1 MNTDKPV
8 PKKTFIRAP
17 DCVPLTMAQ
26 KIRLALKGG
35 VLSPIYL
42 LLAYYYHV
50 PGLQLR
56 GKCARL
62 GLRLLLTRKAPLA
75 YRTVYSFFFW
85 PMDSVRHF
93 EFDFMWRMLA
103 DTPIQHY
110 LDVSS
115 PRLFPTLLLRRHRTM
130 SAEFLNPDAKD
141 LAITTALI
149 KSSGLSDRC
158 HFHNCL
164 IGEAPFAPESFD
176 VITSIS
182 VVEHIPQDTQAIQK
196 MWTML
201 KRGGRLL
208 LSMPCAAE
216 ALEEYID
223 QNEYG
228 LLEPDK
234 NGFIFWQRFYDPLLL
249 QERIFSITG
258 QPNCQMVYGE
268 KKAGAIINNTQ
279 HKRADPKYPLWREPY
294 MMGQEYG
301 YFKSIADLPGQGV
314 VAMEFIKR

>member
-1 MNTDKPV
+1 MNKDKPV
-8 PKKTFIRAP
+8 PKKTFISLS
-17 DCVPLTMAQ
+17 DCVPLTTAQ
-26 KIRLALKGG
+26 KIKLALKGG
-35 VLSPIYL
+35 VLSPMYW
-42 LLAYYYHV
+42 LLAYYYRV

-62 GLRLLLTRKAPLA
+62 GLRLLLNRKAPIA
-75 YRTVYSFFFW
+75 YRTIYSFFFW
-85 PMDSVRHF
+85 PIDSVRYF

-103 DTPIQHY
+103 NAPIQYY

-115 PRLFPTLLLRRHRTM
+115 PRIFPTLLLRRQRTL
-130 SAEFLNPDAKD
+130 SAELLNPDAKD

-149 KSSGLSDRC
+149 KASGLSDRC

-182 VVEHIPQDTQAIQK
+182 VVEHIPQDTQAVQK
-196 MWTML
+196 MWAML

-216 ALEEYID
+216 ALEEYIN

-234 NGFIFWQRFYDPLLL
+234 NGFIFWQRFYDPPLL

-258 QPNCQMVYGE
+258 QPNRKIVYGE
-268 KKAGAIINNTQ
+268 KKAGAIINNTRR
-279 HKRADPKYPLWREPY
+279 KWADPKYPVWREPY

-314 VAMEFIKR
+314 IAMEFVKV